1 MIYGP
6 QPLPNL
12 NGPEQSV
19 GQNYVYDAWNRL
31 VSVGEG
37 STTYQYDGLDRKVEM
52 TNNGWSGEV
61 TYYFY
66 AGQQMIEEAGPLA
79 GAEDP
84 RSLRDAYEYVYS
96 ARGGNIP
103 ILRDLSQ
110 YSYPGGQP
118 SVTGRFYYLTD
129 ADNNVTTLVS
139 ANGSVLERCLYDAYG
154 TALFG
159 GASWS
164 NFAFNTT
171 LAYGNTILF
180 GCMDLD
186 AYTGLYHTETRWYD
200 PMLGVF
206 LTRDPAQADVNLYR
220 YCGNNPVSYTDP
232 TGLYAPQGVLKF
244 GRPLM
249 APWGGLVQIPG
260 YCKFSGFVTT
270 RNFPWPNWNLT
281 GYTLTPMPG
290 FQGTLFYAPYTFWS
304 SDGSTTMPQR
314 STGRDWVDKYSNW
327 FRKKIGGGDTFDWLG
342 QKVIYPVV
350 TLVVSNATFANA
362 SPWTLFIGTTLAAI
376 PIGIGLFVGGE
387 VILGVGTF
395 GGEAVEVIS
404 AAKLAETVIAEGEAA
419 QAAEVAEYSEFVIKE
434 CSGVLSKA
442 RLTEFI
448 AQYDDALETLW
459 AAMARLGR

>member
-31 VSVGEG
+31 VSVGNG

-159 GASWS
+159 GE
-164 NFAFNTT
+164 
-171 LAYGNTILF
+171 LVELRLQH
-180 GCMDLD
+180 DV
-186 AYTGLYHTETRWYD
+186 GLWQHDSFRLHGHGPEHGPVPHGHPLVR
-200 PMLGVF
+200 
-206 LTRDPAQADVNLYR
+206 PA
-220 YCGNNPVSYTDP
+220 
-232 TGLYAPQGVLKF
+232 
-244 GRPLM
+244 
-249 APWGGLVQIPG
+249 
-260 YCKFSGFVTT
+260 
-270 RNFPWPNWNLT
+270 
-281 GYTLTPMPG
+281 
-290 FQGTLFYAPYTFWS
+290 
-304 SDGSTTMPQR
+304 
-314 STGRDWVDKYSNW
+314 
-327 FRKKIGGGDTFDWLG
+327 
-342 QKVIYPVV
+342 
-350 TLVVSNATFANA
+350 
-362 SPWTLFIGTTLAAI
+362 
-376 PIGIGLFVGGE
+376 
-387 VILGVGTF
+387 
-395 GGEAVEVIS
+395 
-404 AAKLAETVIAEGEAA
+404 
-419 QAAEVAEYSEFVIKE
+419 
-434 CSGVLSKA
+434 
-442 RLTEFI
+442 
-448 AQYDDALETLW
+448 
-459 AAMARLGR
+459 LGRVPHLRSGGRRREPLSLLRQQPH